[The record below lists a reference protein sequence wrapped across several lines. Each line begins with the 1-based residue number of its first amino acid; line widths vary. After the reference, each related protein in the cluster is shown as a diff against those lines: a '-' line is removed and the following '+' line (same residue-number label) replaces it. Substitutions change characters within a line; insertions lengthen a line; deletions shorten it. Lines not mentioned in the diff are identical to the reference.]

1 MKTLLIALFMIPL
14 LTKAQA
20 QDVFIKLTDV
30 NGKQINGTSVTRG
43 YEKWITGLTI
53 SSSGK
58 NNSQLNFT
66 MQISGAAADLK
77 KAMAQ
82 GELLPNGFVS
92 VTQPGEMQTRLY
104 TITMERIRVIACSES
119 MGCNNTMTTTVV
131 LSATR
136 IGWTYFQV
144 GKTGTSTVSNKY
156 GFDMETGKAWTN
168 F

>member
-1 MKTLLIALFMIPL
+1 MKTVLIALLMIPL
-14 LTKAQA
+14 FGQSQV
-20 QDVFIKLTDV
+20 QDVFIKLTDA
-30 NGKQINGTSVTRG
+30 NGKQINGTSLTRG

-77 KAMAQ
+77 RAMAQ
-82 GELLPNGFVS
+82 GEFLLNGIVS
-92 VTQPGEMQTRLY
+92 VTQPADIPIRLY
-104 TITMERIRVIACSES
+104 TINMEKIRVIACSES

-131 LSATR
+131 LSAAR

-144 GKTGTSTVSNKY
+144 GKTGVSTVSNKY

>member
-1 MKTLLIALFMIPL
+1 MKTLLLALLMIPL
-14 LTKAQA
+14 LGQSQV
-20 QDVFIKLTDV
+20 QDVFIKLTDA
-30 NGKQINGTSVTRG
+30 NGKQINGTSLTRG

-66 MQISGAAADLK
+66 MEISGAAADLK
-77 KAMAQ
+77 KAMSQ
-82 GELLPNGFVS
+82 GELLLNGYVS
-92 VTQPGEMQTRLY
+92 VIQGGQMQTKLY
-104 TITMERIRVIACSES
+104 TINMEKIRVITCSES

-144 GKTGTSTVSNKY
+144 GKTGVSTVSNKY
-156 GFDMETGKAWTN
+156 GYDMETGKAWTN

>member
-1 MKTLLIALFMIPL
+1 MKTLLLALLMIPL
-14 LTKAQA
+14 FGQSQR

-30 NGKQINGTSVTRG
+30 NGKQINGTSLTRG
-43 YEKWITGLTI
+43 YEKWITSLTM

-66 MQISGAAADLK
+66 MQISGAAAELK

-82 GELLPNGFVS
+82 GDFLLNGFVS
-92 VTQPGEMQTRLY
+92 VTQAGEMQTRLY
-104 TITMERIRVIACSES
+104 TINMEKIRVIACSES

-131 LSATR
+131 LSAAR

-144 GKTGTSTVSNKY
+144 GKTGISTVSNKY
-156 GFDMETGKAWTN
+156 GYDMETGKAWTN

>member
-14 LTKAQA
+14 FTKAQA